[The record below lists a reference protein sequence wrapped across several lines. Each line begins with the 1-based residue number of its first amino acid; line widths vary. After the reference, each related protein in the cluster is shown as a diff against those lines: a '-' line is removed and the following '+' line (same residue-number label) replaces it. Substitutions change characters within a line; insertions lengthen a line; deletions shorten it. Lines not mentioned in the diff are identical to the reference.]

1 MLNYHRAV
9 SSRPEFA
16 RPPFS
21 PVSPIA
27 HIIFRNAIQWR
38 KIALL
43 QVSCGLQP
51 FYCREGTA
59 PVLSTS
65 PLILKVS

>member
-38 KIALL
+38 
-43 QVSCGLQP
+43 
-51 FYCREGTA
+51 
-59 PVLSTS
+59 
-65 PLILKVS
+65 